1 MSTQSEVTMIID
13 GDGDFTTYLVT
24 EAAANLF
31 EDTPHFRA
39 SHVIPRNFALR
50 GLFFLLRYWLGD
62 KGRMS
67 DFTRSWKCA
76 WIVDTRPVGGPIL
89 PMIYYDRKQAINA
102 EVAYLNQLFIWRTV

>member
-1 MSTQSEVTMIID
+1 MSQNEVTFIAD
-13 GDGDFTTYLVT
+13 LSTGDAVYLVT
-24 EAAANLF
+24 EAAATL
-31 EDTPHFRA
+31 DLGAQPKRA

-89 PMIYYDRKQAINA
+89 PTIYYDRKQAINA
-102 EVAYLNQLFIWRTV
+102 EVVFLNLWFIER